1 MPPVTKL
8 VYCVRR
14 ASHLSE
20 EEFQHYW
27 LEHHGPLV
35 RSLWE
40 DGRFPGML
48 RYVQSHTI
56 SGAPSDNLQA
66 SRGSGPA
73 YDGITEVW
81 FDVAAQQAG
90 RGTTGA
96 AGDAGERLFE
106 DESKF
111 IDFEHSSV
119 FMTTE
124 HVIFDAADGS

>member
-1 MPPVTKL
+1 
-8 VYCVRR
+8 
-14 ASHLSE
+14 
-20 EEFQHYW
+20 
-27 LEHHGPLV
+27 
-35 RSLWE
+35 
-40 DGRFPGML
+40 
-48 RYVQSHTI
+48 VQSHTI